1 MRLRPVAV
9 VRNGVT
15 GDIDDWGSVVSK
27 LVFEP
32 EYVEGLYKLDRF
44 RHIWVIFGIDR
55 KKGWKPRVHPMHDPS
70 RPLVGVFA
78 TRSPRRPNKL
88 GLTKVRL
95 MDVRGRTVTVKGLD
109 AYDGSPVWDIK
120 PFDEEIGA
128 VYRGSGR
135 STKKT
140 R

>member
-15 GDIDDWGSVVSK
+15 RDIDDWGSVVSR

-44 RHIWVIFGIDR
+44 KHIWVIFGIDR
-55 KKGWKPRVHPMHDPS
+55 KRRWKPTVHPMGDPS

-95 MDVRGRTVTVKGLD
+95 LGVRGRTVTVKGLD

-120 PFDEEIGA
+120 PFDGEIGA